1 MTVVKVRVK
10 KTGQVICVKEW
21 ENGYTDACGNF
32 YARAEVEYL
41 ELEKL

>member
-10 KTGQVICVKEW
+10 KTGQVISVKEW

-32 YARAEVEYL
+32 YERADVQFL
-41 ELEKL
+41 ESEKL